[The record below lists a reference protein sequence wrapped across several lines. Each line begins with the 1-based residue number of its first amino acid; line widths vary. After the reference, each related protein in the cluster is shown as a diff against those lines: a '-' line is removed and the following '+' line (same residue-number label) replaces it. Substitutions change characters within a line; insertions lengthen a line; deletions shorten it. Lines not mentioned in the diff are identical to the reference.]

1 MFYFLTIGVPGL
13 IILLNY
19 FLIGNKSISYR
30 FFVRLY
36 SQSFFLISIY
46 AGIIYFL
53 ELGHYLKVGWVSYS
67 LIFFLIP
74 AFFILITLNLIN
86 LLKREIIKNPARLL

>member
-1 MFYFLTIGVPGL
+1 MFYVITIVVALL
-13 IILLNY
+13 IIIINYLL
-19 FLIGNKSISYR
+19 LAKKVKTYR

-36 SQSFFLISIY
+36 SQSFFSILVY
-46 AGIIYFL
+46 AIIIYFL
-53 ELGHYLKVGWVSYS
+53 EINHYLRIGWLSYS

-86 LLKREIIKNPARLL
+86 LLKKRNN